1 MRDHC
6 GNFILGF
13 STNLDPCSIKL
24 GVKILV
30 EKEDHKL
37 DHKLIVLNV
46 GLMQFLRDMEVI
58 QVPTFLFIRDG
69 NIEGKGELIGEILSR
84 EGNFVRKEQ
93 HTIYEL
99 ECWGWDEMQG
109 VGGCYELS
117 SDI

>member
-1 MRDHC
+1 
-6 GNFILGF
+6 
-13 STNLDPCSIKL
+13 
-24 GVKILV
+24 
-30 EKEDHKL
+30 
-37 DHKLIVLNV
+37 
-46 GLMQFLRDMEVI
+46 MEVI

-69 NIEGKGELIGEILSR
+69 NIEGKGELIGEILRSSFQQTSYFTTSR

-99 ECWGWDEMQG
+99 AYSVSNCWKQSECWGWDEMQG